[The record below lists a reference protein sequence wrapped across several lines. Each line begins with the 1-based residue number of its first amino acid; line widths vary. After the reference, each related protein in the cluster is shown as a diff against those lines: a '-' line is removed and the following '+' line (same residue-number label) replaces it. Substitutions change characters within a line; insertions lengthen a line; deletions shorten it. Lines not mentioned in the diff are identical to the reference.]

1 MKNLISPSNALILA
15 VSASPFAANSVYADK
30 PATHPNVVLIMT
42 DDQGYPNL
50 SCLGHPILKTP
61 NIDNIYKH
69 STRLAN
75 YHVDPTCA
83 PTRGA
88 LMTGRYSD
96 RVGTWHTIM
105 GRNLLR
111 KRETT
116 MANVFENSGYRTGI
130 FGKWHI
136 GDAYPFRPQDRG
148 FQHVVIHGGGG
159 IGQTPDFWGNDYFD
173 DVYQVDGKRVQFKGF
188 CTDIF
193 FNEAIKFIQKD
204 KKDPFFVYLVTNA
217 PHGPMYAPDKYSKR
231 FLDMKYKGTPVGKG
245 TANYYGMIEN
255 IDDNVGKMVNFLKKE
270 NLLDNTILIFTT
282 DNGPVTKTGVKIYN
296 AGRKGHK
303 GDYHDG
309 GHRVPFFISWPKA
322 GIDKGIDITQL
333 TAHIDILPTL
343 IDLCHLKKP
352 DVKFDGKSL
361 APLIE
366 NSSAAWP
373 DRRIIVESQRI
384 KTPEKYRKCAVMSN
398 KWRLCTG
405 DGKKFELSDMA
416 EDPAQSKNVI
426 KENPETAKSLK
437 ESYNAWWDDV
447 AKDHNIIS
455 RISLGAPQENPTSL
469 TAHDWFGSSVYSQ
482 SSIIKIKGKLDT
494 DSKSQE
500 VKGIWKVY
508 IERDG
513 WYDISLRRWPAECDQ
528 PITAKYLAKKPL
540 NAQKAVLTIQGQ
552 KMEMKVPPDSKEVTF
567 RIKLQKGDADLSAVF
582 ITDKTTVGAFYAYIL
597 YEDGK
602 TDKNWQTREGLGL
615 PLAIWPKDKGKD
627 TTAAKE

>member
-204 KKDPFFVYLVTNA
+204 KQDPFFVYLVTNA
-217 PHGPMYAPDKYSKR
+217 PHGPMYAPD
-231 FLDMKYKGTPVGKG
+231 
-245 TANYYGMIEN
+245 
-255 IDDNVGKMVNFLKKE
+255 
-270 NLLDNTILIFTT
+270 
-282 DNGPVTKTGVKIYN
+282 
-296 AGRKGHK
+296 
-303 GDYHDG
+303 
-309 GHRVPFFISWPKA
+309 
-322 GIDKGIDITQL
+322 
-333 TAHIDILPTL
+333 
-343 IDLCHLKKP
+343 
-352 DVKFDGKSL
+352 
-361 APLIE
+361 
-366 NSSAAWP
+366 
-373 DRRIIVESQRI
+373 
-384 KTPEKYRKCAVMSN
+384 
-398 KWRLCTG
+398 
-405 DGKKFELSDMA
+405 
-416 EDPAQSKNVI
+416 
-426 KENPETAKSLK
+426 
-437 ESYNAWWDDV
+437 
-447 AKDHNIIS
+447 
-455 RISLGAPQENPTSL
+455 
-469 TAHDWFGSSVYSQ
+469 
-482 SSIIKIKGKLDT
+482 
-494 DSKSQE
+494 
-500 VKGIWKVY
+500 
-508 IERDG
+508 
-513 WYDISLRRWPAECDQ
+513 
-528 PITAKYLAKKPL
+528 
-540 NAQKAVLTIQGQ
+540 
-552 KMEMKVPPDSKEVTF
+552 
-567 RIKLQKGDADLSAVF
+567 
-582 ITDKTTVGAFYAYIL
+582 
-597 YEDGK
+597 
-602 TDKNWQTREGLGL
+602 
-615 PLAIWPKDKGKD
+615 
-627 TTAAKE
+627 